1 MNLSLIID
9 LHKPHPRLG
18 PGSRADTLRAIE
30 LAGLRERRD
39 LEIADL
45 GYGTGASALVLA
57 ETLDAHITAVDLF
70 PDFLD
75 ELTRRATERGLDG
88 LITPLEASIDA
99 LPFEP
104 ESLDAIWSE
113 GAIYNLGFEGGLK
126 AWRPFLKPGGILAV
140 SEITWLTAESPE
152 TTLAASPRPPLTPRP
167 SEIQEY
173 WQNAYPEIDPASAK
187 IAQLE
192 AQGFTPIG
200 YFPLPPSSW
209 LDAYYRPLQADF
221 DAFLQR
227 HNHSDDAR
235 ACVAEHQ
242 HEIELYERYQAYYSY
257 GFYIAR
263 KV

>member
-9 LHKPHPRLG
+9 LHKPHPRQG

-30 LAGLRERRD
+30 LAGLRDRRD
-39 LEIADL
+39 LKIADL
-45 GYGTGASALVLA
+45 GCGTGASALVLA

-75 ELTRRATERGLDG
+75 ELTRRATDQNLDAR
-88 LITPLEASIDA
+88 ITPLEASIDA
-99 LPFEP
+99 LPFVP
-104 ESLDAIWSE
+104 ESLDVVWSE
-113 GAIYNLGFEGGLK
+113 GAIYNLGFEAGLK

-140 SEITWLTAESPE
+140 SEITWLTGESPE
-152 TTLAASPRPPLTPRP
+152 TTPGEAGPRPAELQR
-167 SEIQEY
+167 Y
-173 WQNAYPEIDPASAK
+173 WDAAYPEVDVASAK
-187 IAQLE
+187 IAHLE
-192 AQGFTPIG
+192 THGFSPIG

-209 LDAYYRPLQADF
+209 LDAYYAPLRADF
-221 DAFLQR
+221 DAFLER
-227 HNHSDDAR
+227 HHHSDDAR

-242 HEIELYERYQAYYSY
+242 REIELYERFQAYYSY